1 MRERED
7 ELWDHLVALQA
18 QIDRL
23 TDADEARLRRI
34 RRLEKDRQSLK
45 RQLAEARRKWW
56 ETRRPTPTQ
65 ADGSAPDPRPT
76 LEVPGVGLITEP
88 ELPTTVPRRDL
99 RVGTV
104 LDPISATVFGPE
116 FHSRPISATS
126 WEQDIE
132 STGADLLFVE
142 SAYQGHDGSWAT
154 RVARFGSPSD
164 RLVGLVKWCR
174 DHGVPTA
181 FWNKEDPINFD
192 WFIESARLFDHVFT
206 VDGDQIPRYRSML
219 GHDRVHILQFFAQPA
234 IHYPGPE
241 EARTGTV
248 AFAGSYFAAKHPKRR
263 DQIEMLLDP
272 AREFGLQI
280 FDRHGD
286 TDDPRFRWPDKY
298 RPHIVGRLTYLQT
311 VEAYRRYKVFLN
323 VNTVTDSPTM
333 CARRVFELA
342 ACRTPIVSGPA
353 LALDGLSKQIAV
365 VRSAGEASDVIAAIL
380 NHEAGSVSGEW
391 IRSGHTAET
400 RLGSVLESVGLG

>member
-1 MRERED
+1 MKERED
-7 ELWDHLVALQA
+7 ELWEHLVSLQA

-23 TDADEARLRRI
+23 TDADEGRLRRI
-34 RRLEKDRQSLK
+34 RRLEKDREAL
-45 RQLAEARRKWW
+45 RHQLAGARRKWW
-56 ETRRPTPTQ
+56 QTRKPRPVR
-65 ADGSAPDPRPT
+65 ADGPAPDPRPA

-88 ELPTTVPRRDL
+88 EPPTTGPRRDL
-99 RVGTV
+99 RVATV

-126 WEQDIE
+126 WEPDIE
-132 STGADLLFVE
+132 SAGADLLFVE

-164 RLVGLVKWCR
+164 RLAGLVNWCR
-174 DHGVPTA
+174 DHGVPTV

-192 WFIESARLFDHVFT
+192 WFVESARLFDHVFT
-206 VDGDQIPRYRSML
+206 VDGDQIPRYQSIL
-219 GHDRVHILQFFAQPA
+219 GHDRVHLLQFFAQPT
-234 IHYPGPE
+234 IHYPGAE
-241 EARTGTV
+241 EGRTGTV
-248 AFAGSYFAAKHPKRR
+248 AFAGSYFADKHPKRR
-263 DQIEMLLDP
+263 EQMEMLLDP

-298 RPHIVGRLTYLQT
+298 RPHIVGSLTYLQT

-353 LALDGLSKQIAV
+353 LALDGLSEQIAV
-365 VRSAGEASDVIAAIL
+365 VRSAREASDAIAATL
-380 NHEAGSVSGEW
+380 SERGSPVSGEW
-391 IRSGHTAET
+391 IRNGHTAET
-400 RLGSVLESVGLG
+400 RLGSVLESIGLS